1 MKWCKIGKKCIIT
14 LFGIRLWKVSLYHKL
29 QKYMS
34 NECFRSHLSFAVC
47 FLVFWAFGILENL
60 RQKKYWYFFNDFYT
74 NFMVKGAYFWYI
86 FFYLWPKWLW
96 DEFTI
101 HFIYSKLNYGIFIF
115 IFFRFFGH
123 NLKNLKFWHFSRK
136 NDISNFCNFNFEY

>member
-1 MKWCKIGKKCIIT
+1 MKWCKFGKKCIIT

-29 QKYMS
+29 QMYMS
-34 NECFRSHLSFAVC
+34 NECFRSHLSFPVC
-47 FLVFWAFGILENL
+47 FLVFWAFDILENL
-60 RQKKYWYFFNDFYT
+60 LQKNINIFLVIFTPILWLR
-74 NFMVKGAYFWYI
+74 GPISGI

-101 HFIYSKLNYGIFIF
+101 HFIYSKLNYLICIF

-136 NDISNFCNFNFEY
+136 NDISNFLQF